1 MSSLAQNAVS
11 ENELDSAEA
20 GINTGGREGDR
31 RKSLDS
37 PLTRRP
43 IVRSSKSGTLPSF
56 LEEKETASPRKKV
69 ELPVSAADHH
79 YIIILF

>member
-11 ENELDSAEA
+11 ENEMDSGEA
-20 GINTGGREGDR
+20 GMNMGGREGDR
-31 RKSLDS
+31 RKSLES

-56 LEEKETASPRKKV
+56 LEEKEAASPRKKV
-69 ELPVSAADHH
+69 ELPVSASVHH
-79 YIIILF
+79 YIILY